1 MIAFPSLPDSKG
13 IPQLTQNRQFQWN
26 HSPST
31 FIYPII
37 PAIAATLLKE
47 NDFDI
52 EFYDGITRGLFLTK
66 EKLKLLPFE
75 EVEESVNG

>member
-1 MIAFPSLPDSKG
+1 MERNLKAEKNKVITIKVMIAFPSLPDSKR
-13 IPQLTQNRQFQWN
+13 IPQLTKNRQFQWN

-47 NDFDI
+47 
-52 EFYDGITRGLFLTK
+52 
-66 EKLKLLPFE
+66 
-75 EVEESVNG
+75 